1 MRFAICDDERV
12 HINELEEYFAQKE
25 DLQIESEPF
34 ESGEALLDAYKQGQ
48 QSFDALFV
56 DMEMGGMNGIETANA
71 IRAIDERVIIVFV
84 TSHEEYAIDCFQCS
98 PLRFLKKP
106 LQPEKM
112 NEALRAIE
120 QQLSKKRVVVHLNF
134 GKEQYRLYEDDI
146 IYLESHNHKIDIYTV
161 DETYVV
167 NKNLNEMEDTLS
179 ANVFARAHKAFLV
192 NLCYVRKIK
201 GNEIYL
207 RQCEH
212 TIPLGRVY
220 KSAFM
225 KSYAHQRERDLCV

>member
-146 IYLESHNHKIDIYTV
+146 IYLESYNHKIDIYTV

-192 NLCYVRKIK
+192 NLRYVRKIK

>member
-1 MRFAICDDERV
+1 
-12 HINELEEYFAQKE
+12 
-25 DLQIESEPF
+25 
-34 ESGEALLDAYKQGQ
+34 
-48 QSFDALFV
+48 
-56 DMEMGGMNGIETANA
+56 MNGIETANA

-112 NEALRAIE
+112 NEALQAIE

-192 NLCYVRKIK
+192 NLRYVRKIK
-201 GNEIYL
+201 SNEIYL

>member
-71 IRAIDERVIIVFV
+71 IRTIDERVIIVFV

-112 NEALRAIE
+112 TEALQAIE

-192 NLCYVRKIK
+192 NLRYVRKIK

>member
-71 IRAIDERVIIVFV
+71 IRTIDERVIIVFV

-98 PLRFLKKP
+98 PLRF
-106 LQPEKM
+106 
-112 NEALRAIE
+112 
-120 QQLSKKRVVVHLNF
+120 
-134 GKEQYRLYEDDI
+134 
-146 IYLESHNHKIDIYTV
+146 
-161 DETYVV
+161 
-167 NKNLNEMEDTLS
+167 
-179 ANVFARAHKAFLV
+179 
-192 NLCYVRKIK
+192 
-201 GNEIYL
+201 
-207 RQCEH
+207 
-212 TIPLGRVY
+212 
-220 KSAFM
+220 
-225 KSYAHQRERDLCV
+225 

>member
-48 QSFDALFV
+48 QSFDALFI

-106 LQPEKM
+106 LQPEKVD
-112 NEALRAIE
+112 EALWAI
-120 QQLSKKRVVVHLNF
+120 VHLIESKRETISFVEN
-134 GKEQYRLYEDDI
+134 KEYVRLYCDEI
-146 IYLESHNHKIDIYTV
+146 IYCEGSRNTVIMYTAEGAHQVRMTLTEAEKALSPNLFCRCHKGY
-161 DETYVV
+161 
-167 NKNLNEMEDTLS
+167 
-179 ANVFARAHKAFLV
+179 LV
-192 NLCYVRKIK
+192 NLGCIKKIA
-201 GNEIYL
+201 GQDIVL
-207 RQCEH
+207 RHCE
-212 TIPLGRVY
+212 TTLPIGRAY
-220 KSAFM
+220 KTLLKAALVD
-225 KSYAHQRERDLCV
+225 YEERRFY

>member
-71 IRAIDERVIIVFV
+71 IRTIDERVIIVFV
-84 TSHEEYAIDCFQCS
+84 TSHEEYAIDCFQFS

-112 NEALRAIE
+112 NEALQAIE

-192 NLCYVRKIK
+192 NLRYVRKIK

>member
-1 MRFAICDDERV
+1 MRFAICDVERM
-12 HINELEEYFAQKE
+12 HINELENYFAQKE
-25 DLQIESEPF
+25 ELQIESEPF

-48 QSFDALFV
+48 QSFDALFI
-56 DMEMGGMNGIETANA
+56 DLEMGGLNGIETANA

-106 LQPEKM
+106 LQPEKVD
-112 NEALRAIE
+112 EALGAIE
-120 QQLSKKRVVVHLNF
+120 QHLSKTRRIVHF
-134 GKEQYRLYEDDI
+134 TFDKAQYRLYEDDI
-146 IYLESHNHKIDIYTV
+146 IYLESCDHKVYIFTV
-161 DETYVV
+161 DETYCV
-167 NKNLNEMEDTLS
+167 NTKLSELEDTLS
-179 ANVFARAHKAFLV
+179 ADAFARAHKAFLV
-192 NLCYVRKIK
+192 NLRYVKKIK

-207 RQCEH
+207 RQCEQS
-212 TIPLGRVY
+212 IPLGRTY

>member
-112 NEALRAIE
+112 NEALQAIE

-192 NLCYVRKIK
+192 NLRYVRKIK

>member
-71 IRAIDERVIIVFV
+71 IRTIDERVIIVFV

-112 NEALRAIE
+112 NEALQAIE

-192 NLCYVRKIK
+192 NLRYVRKIK
-201 GNEIYL
+201 VNNIYL
-207 RQCEH
+207 RHCEH

>member
-1 MRFAICDDERV
+1 M

-71 IRAIDERVIIVFV
+71 IRAVDERVIIVFV

-112 NEALRAIE
+112 NEALQAIE

-192 NLCYVRKIK
+192 NLRYVRKIK
-201 GNEIYL
+201 SNEIYL

>member
-1 MRFAICDDERV
+1 MRFAMCDDERV

-71 IRAIDERVIIVFV
+71 IRTIDERVIIVFV

-112 NEALRAIE
+112 NEALQAIE

-192 NLCYVRKIK
+192 NLRYVRKIK

>member
-48 QSFDALFV
+48 QAFDALFV

-71 IRAIDERVIIVFV
+71 IRTIDERVIIVFV

-112 NEALRAIE
+112 NEALQAIE
-120 QQLSKKRVVVHLNF
+120 QQLSQKRVVVHLNF

-192 NLCYVRKIK
+192 NLRYVRKIK

>member
-71 IRAIDERVIIVFV
+71 IRAVDERVIIVFV

>member
-71 IRAIDERVIIVFV
+71 IREIDERVSIVFV

-106 LQPEKM
+106 LQLEKM
-112 NEALRAIE
+112 DDALRAINHVLTQKHATFSFYE
-120 QQLSKKRVVVHLNF
+120 NKNYV
-134 GKEQYRLYEDDI
+134 RLYCADI
-146 IYLESHNHKIDIYTV
+146 IYCEGSRNKVVLYTV
-161 DETYVV
+161 SGVHQVHMT
-167 NKNLNEMEDTLS
+167 
-179 ANVFARAHKAFLV
+179 FAEVEKALAPGMFYRCHKGFLV
-192 NLCYVRKIK
+192 NLGYIKKIVGQDIVLHHCETVLPIGRAYK
-201 GNEIYL
+201 QGL
-207 RQCEH
+207 REA
-212 TIPLGRVY
+212 VVDY
-220 KSAFM
+220 E
-225 KSYAHQRERDLCV
+225 ERMFH

>member
-71 IRAIDERVIIVFV
+71 IRTIDERVIIVFV

-98 PLRFLKKP
+98 PLRFFKKP

-112 NEALRAIE
+112 NEALQAIE

-192 NLCYVRKIK
+192 NLRYVRKIK

>member
-71 IRAIDERVIIVFV
+71 IRAVDERVIIVFV

-112 NEALRAIE
+112 NEALQAIE

-192 NLCYVRKIK
+192 NLRYVRKIK

>member
-71 IRAIDERVIIVFV
+71 IRTIDERVIIVFV

-112 NEALRAIE
+112 NEALQAIE

-179 ANVFARAHKAFLV
+179 ANVFARAHKEFLV
-192 NLCYVRKIK
+192 NLRYVRKIK

>member
-71 IRAIDERVIIVFV
+71 IRTIDERVIIVFV

-112 NEALRAIE
+112 NEALQAIE
-120 QQLSKKRVVVHLNF
+120 QQLSKKCVVVHLNF

-192 NLCYVRKIK
+192 NLRYVRKIK

>member
-1 MRFAICDDERV
+1 
-12 HINELEEYFAQKE
+12 
-25 DLQIESEPF
+25 
-34 ESGEALLDAYKQGQ
+34 
-48 QSFDALFV
+48 
-56 DMEMGGMNGIETANA
+56 MNGIETANA

-179 ANVFARAHKAFLV
+179 ANVFARAHKAYLV
-192 NLCYVRKIK
+192 NLRYVRKIK

-220 KSAFM
+220 KSDFM
-225 KSYAHQRERDLCV
+225 QRYLHQRERELCV

>member
-56 DMEMGGMNGIETANA
+56 DMEMGDMNGIETANA
-71 IRAIDERVIIVFV
+71 IREIDERVSIVFV

-106 LQPEKM
+106 LQLEKM
-112 NEALRAIE
+112 DDALRAINHVLTQKHATFSFYE
-120 QQLSKKRVVVHLNF
+120 NKNYV
-134 GKEQYRLYEDDI
+134 RLYCADI
-146 IYLESHNHKIDIYTV
+146 IYCEGSRNKMVLYTV
-161 DETYVV
+161 SGVHQVHMT
-167 NKNLNEMEDTLS
+167 
-179 ANVFARAHKAFLV
+179 FAEVEKALAPGMFYRCHKGFLV
-192 NLCYVRKIK
+192 NLGYIKKIVGQDIVLHHCEK
-201 GNEIYL
+201 VLPIGRAYKQGL
-207 RQCEH
+207 REA
-212 TIPLGRVY
+212 VVDY
-220 KSAFM
+220 E
-225 KSYAHQRERDLCV
+225 ERMFH

>member
-71 IRAIDERVIIVFV
+71 IRTIDERVIIVFV

-112 NEALRAIE
+112 NEALQAIE

>member
-71 IRAIDERVIIVFV
+71 IREIDERVSIVFV

-106 LQPEKM
+106 LQLEKM
-112 NEALRAIE
+112 DDALRAINHVLTQKHATFSFYE
-120 QQLSKKRVVVHLNF
+120 NKNYV
-134 GKEQYRLYEDDI
+134 RLYCADI
-146 IYLESHNHKIDIYTV
+146 IYCEGSRNKMVLYTV
-161 DETYVV
+161 SGVHQVHMT
-167 NKNLNEMEDTLS
+167 
-179 ANVFARAHKAFLV
+179 FAEVEKALAPGMFYRCHKGFLV
-192 NLCYVRKIK
+192 NLGYIKKIVGQDIVLHHCETVLPIGRAYK
-201 GNEIYL
+201 QGL
-207 RQCEH
+207 REA
-212 TIPLGRVY
+212 VVDY
-220 KSAFM
+220 E
-225 KSYAHQRERDLCV
+225 ERMFH

>member
-56 DMEMGGMNGIETANA
+56 VMEMGGMNGIETANA
-71 IRAIDERVIIVFV
+71 IRTIDERVIIVFV

-112 NEALRAIE
+112 NEALQAIE

>member
-34 ESGEALLDAYKQGQ
+34 ESGEALLDAYKQGP

-71 IRAIDERVIIVFV
+71 IRAVDERVIIVFV

>member
-71 IRAIDERVIIVFV
+71 IRTIDERVIIVFV

-112 NEALRAIE
+112 NEALQAIE

-192 NLCYVRKIK
+192 NLRYVRKIK
-201 GNEIYL
+201 GNEIYF